1 MRPRTLNLLGRN
13 AEDIRPASLKVS
25 HFFTVDV
32 ETRYFETG
40 LGKKEGKRQSNITK
54 SDDSN
59 SGSTALQAIEAFLGN
74 LRKNNGEL
82 S

>member
-1 MRPRTLNLLGRN
+1 MRPRRLNLLSRD

-25 HFFTVDV
+25 HFFIVDV
-32 ETRYFETG
+32 ETRYFKTG
-40 LGKKEGKRQSNITK
+40 LGKKEGERQSNITE

-59 SGSTALQAIEAFLGN
+59 FGGTALQAVEAFLGN